1 MSIIEDTDTVA
12 KNFQDSFKE
21 IIFEATERNKKEDC
35 LMRKTKIWPPLI
47 CKWLYFWNVHIIQS
61 T

>member
-1 MSIIEDTDTVA
+1 MVA
-12 KNFQDSFKE
+12 KNFQDSFQE
-21 IIFEATERNKKEDC
+21 MIFEATERNKKEDC
-35 LMRKTKIWPPLI
+35 LMWKTKIWPPLI